1 MEFRKDI
8 NGLRAIAIIGV
19 IIFHFNKNLLPGGF
33 AGVDVF
39 FVISG
44 FLMTTIIL
52 SGLDKKNFSIW
63 KFYYARAKRIIP
75 ALSAT
80 CFLCLLVGWTLLL
93 PKDYFDLARNAISSM
108 LFFSNYWY
116 ASQNGYFDAS
126 SADNALLHT
135 WSLSAE
141 WQFYLIYPLALA
153 LVHFFCG
160 GNVARKSIVAG
171 VALSLLVSSFR
182 TPLHPTES
190 YFTLTARAWEML
202 AGGLAF
208 LTNERQLLQRK
219 PRLWESIGL
228 AMIMTSY
235 FIFDEGT
242 LWPGYNAALP
252 VFGTVFVIAA
262 ARNNSTLTSNL
273 AIQYVGKVSY
283 SLYLIHWPLIVFA
296 KKVEYDFNILIYSSI
311 VLIISS
317 LIYFTIERSKS
328 LSLAN
333 IAIAIFSLIGANYV
347 RNTHGAVK
355 RVPYELRL
363 TSDEFQRKYYGG
375 YGYKTNEPYLS
386 HSDGK
391 VDYIIFGDSFAAQYA
406 KAIDEKGVKSV
417 NIFFHGCPIMPDYSR
432 FKDGKED
439 TNCSKAYSYLIQTF
453 NKYSSSDVVFASAWD
468 NYKDFLIKRGSSRG
482 EKLSKDELYAIWI
495 KEIKKIISVAGKRN
509 YYIVGRPI
517 PTNSNSY
524 GCLVQNVLPGY
535 SLFSTC
541 NPFRD
546 RVNIEVNDR
555 LKSAFEN
562 VPNVTFI
569 DPNDA
574 LCSENGCVVTMGDNP
589 AYTDGA
595 HLSVFGAKLVFER
608 IYDVI
613 NGNAPKSL
621 KQ

>member
-1 MEFRKDI
+1 
-8 NGLRAIAIIGV
+8 
-19 IIFHFNKNLLPGGF
+19 
-33 AGVDVF
+33 
-39 FVISG
+39 
-44 FLMTTIIL
+44 MTKIIL
-52 SGLDKKNFSIW
+52 SGLDKKTFSIW

-80 CFLCLLVGWTLLL
+80 CFLCLIIGWTLLL

-116 ASQNGYFDAS
+116 ASQNGYFDTS

-135 WSLSAE
+135 WSLSVE

-153 LVHFFCG
+153 LVHFLCG
-160 GNVARKSIVAG
+160 GNVARRLIVSGIAIF
-171 VALSLLVSSFR
+171 LLISSCR
-182 TPLHPTES
+182 TPIHPTES

-208 LTNERQLLQRK
+208 ITNEKKLLQSN
-219 PRLWESIGL
+219 PRLIESIGL

-235 FIFDEGT
+235 FIFDEAT
-242 LWPGYNAALP
+242 IWPGYNAALP
-252 VFGTVFVIAA
+252 VLGTVFVIAA
-262 ARNNSTLTSNL
+262 SRNNSTLTSNF
-273 AIQYVGKVSY
+273 AMQYVGKISY
-283 SLYLIHWPLIVFA
+283 SLYLIHWPMIVFA
-296 KKVEYDFNILIYSSI
+296 KKVGVDINILIYFPI
-311 VLIISS
+311 VIIISS
-317 LIYFTIERSKS
+317 LVYITIEKSKS
-328 LSLAN
+328 ISLAN
-333 IAIAIFSLIGANYV
+333 IAIVFFSIIGANYV

-386 HSDGK
+386 HNDGK

-432 FKDGKED
+432 FKNGKED
-439 TNCSKAYSYLIQTF
+439 ENCSKAYSYLTQTL
-453 NKYSSSDVVFASAWD
+453 NKYSSSDVIFASAWD
-468 NYKDFLIKRGSSRG
+468 NYKEFLIKRGSSRG
-482 EKLSKDELYAIWI
+482 EKLSNEELYAIWI
-495 KEIKKIISVAGKRN
+495 DEIKKIISVAGRRN

-524 GCLVQNVLPGY
+524 GCLAQNVLPGY
-535 SLFSTC
+535 SLFRTC

-546 RVNIEVNDR
+546 RVEIEVNDR

-562 VPNVTFI
+562 VPNVKFI

-574 LCSENGCVVTMGDNP
+574 LCGEKGCVVTMDDNP

-595 HLSVFGAKLVFER
+595 HLSVFGAKLVFDR

-613 NGNAPKSL
+613 TGNAATAS